1 MTRARDIA
9 NFGDGIATADID
21 DGAVTAGKLNSTLDL
36 TGKTVTLPSGVGGK
50 VLQVVQNVRQ
60 QNVSTTSTSFTASG
74 HNVSITPSSASNKI
88 LVQWHGATLSRGPG
102 TNGRCWVTI
111 YRGGTNLGHS
121 TEGMNGADGDGQLI
135 NTPMALSY
143 LDSPNTTSEITYSV
157 YFRSNSGAIVE
168 CPPWGSAKLT
178 LTAMEIAG

>member
-1 MTRARDIA
+1 MTRARQIA
-9 NFGDGIATADID
+9 DFGDGIATADID
-21 DGAVTAGKLNSTLDL
+21 DGAVTAAKIGS
-36 TGKTVTLPSGVGGK
+36 LPAGSV
-50 VLQVVQNVRQ
+50 
-60 QNVSTTSTSFTASG
+60 F
-74 HNVSITPSSASNKI
+74 
-88 LVQWHGATLSRGPG
+88 QWHGATLSRGPG

-157 YFRSNSGAIVE
+157 YFRSNSGATVE